1 MKDDSTTYQEQLT
14 GDQGTMGFLFS
25 RLIRNIVIAYVIFS
39 GIQYLLR
46 WKTYNISPKE
56 FRNIASKAQ
65 GADNV
70 ASAVSRLTTDL
81 RRAYGPAIAAET
93 SWVALSLGSLPLKA
107 LFLHASLTEFIGVIG
122 TPFPTSGR
130 VGMQWSNSTCT
141 VLTGSVARLS
151 DVGHMPNKE
160 TFSAGGNFRHGQF
173 ESHIYSFGADTYVVC
188 YGESLLGHYSVLRKH
203 HLNRLSTNTRYNM
216 KWASMAVVFRG
227 REKHASQP
235 HRSRGCRYRS
245 RGVMPVSGLWAATG
259 ALANGEP
266 FSLARL
272 IYTYGHESFNQLSLA
287 LTHTFNYYK
296 SKATGKS
303 EL

>member
-1 MKDDSTTYQEQLT
+1 
-14 GDQGTMGFLFS
+14 MGFLFS

-39 GIQYLLR
+39 CVQYLLR
-46 WKTYNISPKE
+46 WKSYNVSPKE

-81 RRAYGPAIAAET
+81 RRSYGATIAAET
-93 SWVALSLGSLPLKA
+93 SWVALSLGSLQLKA

-130 VGMQWSNSTCT
+130 IGMHWSNSTCT
-141 VLTGSVARLS
+141 VLTGSITRLS
-151 DVGHMPNKE
+151 DLGHMPSKE

-173 ESHIYSFGADTYVVC
+173 ESHIYSFGADTYAVC
-188 YGESLLGHYSVLRKH
+188 YG
-203 HLNRLSTNTRYNM
+203 
-216 KWASMAVVFRG
+216 
-227 REKHASQP
+227 
-235 HRSRGCRYRS
+235 

-259 ALANGEP
+259 ALASGEP

-272 IYTYGHESFNQLSLA
+272 IYIYGHESFNQLSLA
-287 LTHTFNYYK
+287 ITNTFNYYK

>member
-245 RGVMPVSGLWAATG
+245 DESG
-259 ALANGEP
+259 
-266 FSLARL
+266 FS
-272 IYTYGHESFNQLSLA
+272 
-287 LTHTFNYYK
+287 
-296 SKATGKS
+296 
-303 EL
+303 

>member
-1 MKDDSTTYQEQLT
+1 
-14 GDQGTMGFLFS
+14 MGFLFS

-39 GIQYLLR
+39 GVQYLLR

-81 RRAYGPAIAAET
+81 RRTYGPAIAAET
-93 SWVALSLGSLPLKA
+93 SWVALSLGGLPLKA

-130 VGMQWSNSTCT
+130 VGMHWSNSTCT
-141 VLTGSVARLS
+141 VLTGSVARLL

-188 YGESLLGHYSVLRKH
+188 YG
-203 HLNRLSTNTRYNM
+203 
-216 KWASMAVVFRG
+216 
-227 REKHASQP
+227 
-235 HRSRGCRYRS
+235 